1 MMSNSDYIPGSDLEF
16 DKWQDGLV
24 KTCDLKAIPF
34 GIPEDG
40 LTKVKTLQTNWVIA
54 FSKASNKQNR
64 TAADVTAKDVAR
76 YDYEK
81 AIRPFVAQWLSNND
95 KVSDSDRTMMG
106 LTVKTGTRKP
116 TPAPTTCPVG
126 SIDFSVRH
134 QHTIRYYDEASAH
147 SNAKPAGVHGCEIY
161 MKVGGDAPKDASEL
175 DYQVTC
181 TASPYTVKFDGAKTG
196 ITVYYWLRWV
206 NTRGE
211 CGPWS
216 ITLSAMVVG

>member
-1 MMSNSDYIPGSDLEF
+1 MSNLDYVPRSDGDFNL
-16 DKWQDGLV
+16 WQECLVDNAEQNKTTWGISVDGL
-24 KTCDLKAIPF
+24 A
-34 GIPEDG
+34 
-40 LTKVKTLQTNWVIA
+40 KVKTLQTDWVSA

-81 AIRPFVAQWLSNND
+81 AIRAFVAQWLSNND

-161 MKVGGDAPKDASEL
+161 MKVDGDAPKDASEL
-175 DYQVTC
+175 SYVATC
-181 TASPYTVKFDGAKTG
+181 TASPYTVKFDGAKAGKT
-196 ITVYYWLRWV
+196 IYYWLRWV

-216 ITLSAMVVG
+216 VTLSAMVVG